1 MKKLLL
7 TAALLPIGGMAAA
20 QCAPDYTDVTLN
32 VSTQNGP
39 AIASALAAAAEVWE
53 AKTCGEV
60 NVIEFPF
67 GRTLSEIPHRHV
79 PADAATST

>member
-7 TAALLPIGGMAAA
+7 TAALLTLGGMAAA
-20 QCAPDYTDVTLN
+20 QCAPDYPGVTLN

-39 AIASALAAAAEVWE
+39 AIASALSAAAEVWE
-53 AKTCGEV
+53 KKTCGEV

-67 GRTLSEIPHRHV
+67 GELYPKFLTAMSVVE
-79 PADAATST
+79 

>member
-20 QCAPDYTDVTLN
+20 QCAPDFTGVTLN

-39 AIASALAAAAEVWE
+39 AIASALSAAAEVWE
-53 AKTCGEV
+53 AKTCGTV

-67 GRTLSEIPHRHV
+67 GENKKNVL
-79 PADAATST
+79 